1 MRRQRKV
8 VGVGSGARRQLSMA
22 ASGASLLPRIATSP
36 QQGMQG
42 NWRSHRRLSDISSR
56 ILCRAEQLSP
66 SPRVDA
72 GSSSRRTRA
81 PLPGGPCRSP
91 TYAPRAILVADL
103 AATGFTVMRTGLEHV
118 EAFTKLIIR
127 NKPQTTLDAES
138 AVAEEDS
145 TRSGD
150 SETNSVPSRFLGCVQ
165 AQSGEV
171 ESPLPETAVFYS
183 SIVGWH
189 PEPDS
194 IASSRS
200 GRSPLRSGNST
211 HPSIGESAPV
221 QRKLTGFLDG
231 HGMFKRM
238 SNWTRA

>member
-8 VGVGSGARRQLSMA
+8 VGVGFGARRQLLMA

-42 NWRSHRRLSDISSR
+42 NRRSHRRLSGISSR
-56 ILCRAEQLSP
+56 ILCQAEQLSP

-145 TRSGD
+145 THSGD

-165 AQSGEV
+165 AQSGEGLKLHCQRRRCSTARLSGGTPNLTQSLLPGV
-171 ESPLPETAVFYS
+171 EDRPFVREL
-183 SIVGWH
+183 H
-189 PEPDS
+189 
-194 IASSRS
+194 
-200 GRSPLRSGNST
+200 
-211 HPSIGESAPV
+211 API
-221 QRKLTGFLDG
+221 
-231 HGMFKRM
+231 KR
-238 SNWTRA
+238 

>member
-8 VGVGSGARRQLSMA
+8 VGVGFGARRQLSMA

-36 QQGMQG
+36 QQGLQG
-42 NWRSHRRLSDISSR
+42 NRRSHRRLSDISSR

-127 NKPQTTLDAES
+127 NKPQTTLDGES
-138 AVAEEDS
+138 AVAE
-145 TRSGD
+145 
-150 SETNSVPSRFLGCVQ
+150 
-165 AQSGEV
+165 
-171 ESPLPETAVFYS
+171 
-183 SIVGWH
+183 
-189 PEPDS
+189 
-194 IASSRS
+194 
-200 GRSPLRSGNST
+200 
-211 HPSIGESAPV
+211 
-221 QRKLTGFLDG
+221 
-231 HGMFKRM
+231 
-238 SNWTRA
+238 

>member
-8 VGVGSGARRQLSMA
+8 VGVGFGARRQLSMA

-42 NWRSHRRLSDISSR
+42 NRRSHRRLSDISSR

-103 AATGFTVMRTGLEHV
+103 SATGFTVMRTGLEHV

-145 TRSGD
+145 THSGD

-171 ESPLPETAVFYS
+171 ETPLPETAVFYS

-200 GRSPLRSGNST
+200 GRSPLRQGTPRT
-211 HPSIGESAPV
+211 HQAVS
-221 QRKLTGFLDG
+221 QRLC
-231 HGMFKRM
+231 
-238 SNWTRA
+238 NAN